1 VEINFPQATFQSI
14 QSGISD
20 IEAKIVK
27 IENKLGIDKFKNVLE
42 GILGLNAPEGQGF
55 ADNINVN
62 DLKYMSLSS
71 QALSG
76 LFDNTDNTDITNMF
90 NTDKEGIF
98 GENTV
103 DADNNILE
111 KTLLGIQ
118 DFSQNLMTGIRDTEL
133 FSGINSMVDEI
144 SAKYGVDAKLI
155 KSVIKAESNY
165 NPKATSHAGA
175 MGLMQLMPQTAQSLG
190 VTNPYDIFQNL
201 DGGTRLLK
209 TLLNSFGG
217 STELALAAYNAGSKR
232 VIDAGG
238 VPPIPETQNYVKQ
251 VLSMYE
257 S

>member
-1 VEINFPQATFQSI
+1 ML
-14 QSGISD
+14 D
-20 IEAKIVK
+20 
-27 IENKLGIDKFKNVLE
+27 
-42 GILGLNAPEGQGF
+42 LNAPSGQSLT
-55 ADNINVN
+55 DNININ
-62 DLKYMSLSS
+62 DLKYTSLGS

-76 LFDNTDNTDITNMF
+76 LFENTENTEINDIF
-90 NTDKEGIF
+90 NTGTEDIF
-98 GENTV
+98 GGSTVNT
-103 DADNNILE
+103 DNNILE
-111 KTLLGIQ
+111 KALLGIQ
-118 DFSQNLMTGIRDTEL
+118 DFSQNLVTGVKDSEL
-133 FSGINSMVDEI
+133 FTGVNLIVDEL

-165 NPKATSHAGA
+165 NPDATSHAGA
-175 MGLMQLMPQTAQSLG
+175 MGLMQLMPQTAQGLG
-190 VTNPYDIFQNL
+190 VTDPYDIFQNL